1 MKPAFASE
9 LNLRID
15 TNYTTRRQRTSK
27 AHRPQISLHAT
38 PHQPRNALRNCAD
51 LFTKDI
57 SQETLPWPS
66 NPGPLAYACNY
77 ERPFHMFHSNIR
89 TCTHPTSLIHRND
102 NKQAADHYTPAC
114 GFLFLC
120 VMTCKNSVCVLTS
133 RKMSLALLAACETT
147 YTNAGDGAATASMPM
162 GRTTQGPDARGA
174 VVVA

>member
-1 MKPAFASE
+1 MTPTTRQGASE
-9 LNLRID
+9 QAKRID
-15 TNYTTRRQRTSK
+15 LKSLYTQHRTNHETHFATVQTCSPKTSVK
-27 AHRPQISLHAT
+27 KRYRGS
-38 PHQPRNALRNCAD
+38 
-51 LFTKDI
+51 
-57 SQETLPWPS
+57 S

-89 TCTHPTSLIHRND
+89 TCTHPTSFIHRND
-102 NKQAADHYTPAC
+102 NKQAADYYTPVC